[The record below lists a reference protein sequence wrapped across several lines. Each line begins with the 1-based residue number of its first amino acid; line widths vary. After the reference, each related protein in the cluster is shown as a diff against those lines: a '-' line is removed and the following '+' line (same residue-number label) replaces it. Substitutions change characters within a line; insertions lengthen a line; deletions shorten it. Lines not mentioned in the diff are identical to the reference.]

1 MEQDLEA
8 RVQDSDHNIAS
19 NNKATASEH
28 TKNKNS
34 KGKVSDINRNTMM
47 K

>member
-1 MEQDLEA
+1 MEEDLGA
-8 RVQDSDHNIAS
+8 RVQDNDHNIAS

-34 KGKVSDINRNTMM
+34 KGKVNDINRNMMM